1 MSNKIVM
8 AITDDLNNIRY
19 KIKEANDVTQ
29 VCNEIRAKYLTKKG
43 KNKTKAKIK
52 QIFMEI
58 EFNQNGTVTIDGKI
72 FIEQAKPNIYHDGL
86 KEVSY

>member
-52 QIFMEI
+52 
-58 EFNQNGTVTIDGKI
+58 
-72 FIEQAKPNIYHDGL
+72 
-86 KEVSY
+86 